1 VARWYGGQSRRSGW
15 GKWKAEWSEGPT
27 PRKRLGVMAKKVRL
41 RIKQVVKTARYVWAP
56 HDSEHAAIT
65 AVVDDLRR
73 KGHGILTQGA
83 SLECFRC
90 GLSGCVYGSE
100 GQGAHVVG
108 GLASREECTR

>member
-1 VARWYGGQSRRSGW
+1 MTSYSSRKARAQQ
-15 GKWKAEWSEGPT
+15 KAAA
-27 PRKRLGVMAKKVRL
+27 RKASN
-41 RIKQVVKTARYVWAP
+41 ARGYWAP
-56 HDSEHAAIT
+56 HDSEHAAVT

-100 GQGAHVVG
+100 GEGAHVVG
-108 GLASREECTR
+108 GLASREECAR